1 MRIYAISVHLTDC
14 EVFMNT
20 AERQAGRIHAVI
32 SAAEEVISRAKPLGD
47 RETVMMAKETA
58 YDHIKGIMEDPGWCP
73 WQE

>member
-1 MRIYAISVHLTDC
+1 
-14 EVFMNT
+14 MNDM
-20 AERQAGRIHAVI
+20 EMQIGRIQAVLYA
-32 SAAEEVISRAKPLGD
+32 SEEVVKRAKRTGD

>member
-1 MRIYAISVHLTDC
+1 
-14 EVFMNT
+14 MNDM
-20 AERQAGRIHAVI
+20 EMQIGRIQAVLYA
-32 SAAEEVISRAKPLGD
+32 SEEVITRAKRTGD